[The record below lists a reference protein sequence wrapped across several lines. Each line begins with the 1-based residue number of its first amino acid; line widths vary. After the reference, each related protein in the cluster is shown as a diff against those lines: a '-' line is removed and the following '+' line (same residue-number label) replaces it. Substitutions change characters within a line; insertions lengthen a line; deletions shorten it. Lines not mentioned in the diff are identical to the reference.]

1 MMPRCDFITVHAPL
15 SAETEGLIGK
25 EELALARTGL
35 VVVNCARGGIVDEA
49 ALAEAIQSGR
59 VAGAGIDVFT
69 EEPPRDNP
77 LLRLENVLATPHLGA
92 STIEAQ
98 AGVAMEACQAVLAYL
113 REGEIRGAVN
123 VGGVDLRLDD
133 YGKSLVDL
141 ACRMGAILSRLSRG
155 PMRRLKV
162 MVSGERAQTAATAC
176 TRMMLVE
183 LLRPHLAQRVN
194 MVNAPQIARH
204 RGLAVEMVQVPESQL
219 RQDQIEAHLTCE
231 AEHSIAGS
239 VVYDGLPH
247 VWHIDGYRMDMIPE
261 GQMVMLFNEDKP
273 GVIGVVG
280 QVFGDAGVNIAD
292 MTISRRGDRAMMV
305 IRIDGKAGDG
315 LLRKLSASRPILWVN
330 AVELPHLNRT
340 DGM

>member
-1 MMPRCDFITVHAPL
+1 
-15 SAETEGLIGK
+15 
-25 EELALARTGL
+25 
-35 VVVNCARGGIVDEA
+35 
-49 ALAEAIQSGR
+49 
-59 VAGAGIDVFT
+59 
-69 EEPPRDNP
+69 
-77 LLRLENVLATPHLGA
+77 
-92 STIEAQ
+92 
-98 AGVAMEACQAVLAYL
+98 
-113 REGEIRGAVN
+113 
-123 VGGVDLRLDD
+123 
-133 YGKSLVDL
+133 
-141 ACRMGAILSRLSRG
+141 
-155 PMRRLKV
+155 
-162 MVSGERAQTAATAC
+162 
-176 TRMMLVE
+176 
-183 LLRPHLAQRVN
+183 